1 MKNIILF
8 LLVLS
13 LINISAYSQK
23 KNRKKDKT
31 PDQSQTLNAETLTSL
46 KQHITILASD
56 SLQGRRTGSMG
67 EQMAA
72 AYIKNQFFNIGL
84 LPMGND
90 DTYFQNFPVN
100 DGLNFEK
107 YSSLFIN
114 DRYLQPNTDYFT
126 LPQSGSGVVNEIAS
140 PILRDAN
147 ALWFYDL
154 AEDLEKNK
162 TNPHYDITPH
172 LTKKITELAAK
183 GAKGLVIYNSNG
195 KLTDNISYSKNGTLN
210 AKAIPI
216 IYLTNTAYKTYIKAN
231 DAVLDIKLKID
242 LRQLSRTGTNI
253 IGYIDN
259 KATNT
264 VVIGAHYDHLG
275 MGEDKNSLY
284 AGATPQIHNGA
295 DDNASGVAALIELA
309 KLIPSQSLTSSNY
322 LFIAFSGEELGLY
335 GSKYF
340 TDNPTIPL
348 SSINYMINMDMIG
361 RLIDSTNRVTIGGY
375 GTAANW
381 SKIVLTKEELKNNTT
396 IKNLELLPDIKID
409 SSGTGPSDH
418 SSFYRKNIP
427 VLFFF
432 TGTHGDYHKPS
443 DDVEKINFLG
453 EAKIINYILY
463 ILSQTKKEDKLVFL
477 KTRETSMGS
486 STTRFKVSLG
496 IMPDYTYSGSGVRAD
511 GVSDGKLAQKI
522 GIKAG
527 DVITALNDTKI
538 TSVENYMQVL
548 SKYNKGDKAILITTR
563 GGKVVKYEI
572 VF

>member
-1 MKNIILF
+1 
-8 LLVLS
+8 
-13 LINISAYSQK
+13 
-23 KNRKKDKT
+23 
-31 PDQSQTLNAETLTSL
+31 
-46 KQHITILASD
+46 
-56 SLQGRRTGSMG
+56 
-67 EQMAA
+67 
-72 AYIKNQFFNIGL
+72 
-84 LPMGND
+84 MGND

>member
-23 KNRKKDKT
+23 KNRIKDKT
-31 PDQSQTLNAETLTSL
+31 PEQSQTLNAETLTSL

-72 AYIKNQFFNIGL
+72 AYIKNQFFNNGL

-284 AGATPQIHNGA
+284 AGTTPQIHNGA

-309 KLIPSQSLTSSNY
+309 KLIPSQSLTNSNY